1 MKMKEMYPSKYLKA
15 DDVDEQGGEVSAL
28 IKTVRLEEM
37 QDNEGAKEDKP
48 VLYFN
53 NVPKGMV
60 LNKTNADRISAAYGD
75 ESDGWR
81 GKPVTLYTEQ
91 VTAFGKTTNAIRLRV
106 AKPKVAAATAPAEP
120 AAPPAEDPAEAFGGN
135 G

>member
-1 MKMKEMYPSKYLKA
+1 MRMKELYPSKYLKA

-28 IKTVRLEEM
+28 IKTVKLEEM

-60 LNKTNADRISAAYGD
+60 LNRTNADRISAVYGD
-75 ESDGWR
+75 ESDNWR

-106 AKPKVAAATAPAEP
+106 AKPKAAPVVQAEP
-120 AAPPAEDPAEAFGGN
+120 AAEGAPDPADSFGGA

>member
-1 MKMKEMYPSKYLKA
+1 MKEMYPSKYLKA
-15 DDVDEQGGEVSAL
+15 DDVDEQGGDVPAT
-28 IKTVRLEEM
+28 IKGVRLEEM

-75 ESDGWR
+75 ESDSWR
-81 GKPVTLYTEQ
+81 GKPVVLYTEE
-91 VTAFGKTTNAIRLRV
+91 VKAFGKTTNAIRLRV
-106 AKPKVAAATAPAEP
+106 AKPKVVAATASAEQE
-120 AAPPAEDPAEAFGGN
+120 APPATDPAEAFGGA
-135 G
+135 GS

>member
-1 MKMKEMYPSKYLKA
+1 MKEMYPSKYLKA
-15 DDVDEQGGEVSAL
+15 DDVEEQGGEVPVL
-28 IKTVRLEEM
+28 IKSVRLEEM

-60 LNKTNADRISAAYGD
+60 LNKTNADRISAVYGD
-75 ESDGWR
+75 ESDLWR

-106 AKPKVAAATAPAEP
+106 AKPKVQAATAPAEP
-120 AAPPAEDPAEAFGGN
+120 EAPAEDPAETFGGN

>member
-1 MKMKEMYPSKYLKA
+1 MRMKELYPSKYLKA
-15 DDVDEQGGEVSAL
+15 DDVDEQGGEVAAV
-28 IKTVRLEEM
+28 IKTVKLEEM

-53 NVPKGMV
+53 NVMKGMV
-60 LNKTNADRISAAYGD
+60 LNRTNADRICAVYGD

-106 AKPKVAAATAPAEP
+106 PKPQAQKQPMPSDHLPVAA
-120 AAPPAEDPAEAFGGN
+120 DPAESFGGA

>member
-15 DDVDEQGGEVSAL
+15 DDVEEFGGEVNVT

-53 NVPKGMV
+53 QHAKGMV
-60 LNKTNADRISAAYGD
+60 LNKTNADRISAVYGD
-75 ESDGWR
+75 ESEEWR
-81 GKPVTLYTEQ
+81 GKSITLYTEQ
-91 VTAFGKTTNAIRLRV
+91 VTAFGKTTNAIRVRI
-106 AKPKVAAATAPAEP
+106 AKKPVVPVPAGDPAAT
-120 AAPPAEDPAEAFGGN
+120 FGGAE
-135 G
+135 